1 MHVCV
6 TAGGDP
12 ESSARRSSR
21 TRSGILLCGT
31 LHRVR
36 LHAASEGRG
45 DASGGGGGERDGEGE
60 MRALVL
66 AHRYGRPLVHLSA
79 SAALCATCLRES
91 VRTRACVQR
100 YGLTYGARAVW
111 VCWTRILFVYIGVE
125 CACLRCS
132 WRACTGRAHL

>member
-1 MHVCV
+1 MP
-6 TAGGDP
+6 A
-12 ESSARRSSR
+12 
-21 TRSGILLCGT
+21 
-31 LHRVR
+31 
-36 LHAASEGRG
+36 EGE
-45 DASGGGGGERDGEGE
+45 GGGGTGMGGWERAGEGE

-66 AHRYGRPLVHLSA
+66 AHRYGRPLVHLSV